1 MKYSHSDIIST
12 NTSNNYCGWFQ
23 NPKPVGIQTIVIVIV
38 PVFHGS
44 PAQGPRG
51 PGAQGAQCSR
61 PGAVVCLL
69 AGASRMTP
77 VVFLG
82 SLGDGA
88 IFLKHIPY
96 EQWVATWSH
105 LEFTNHL
112 IAGEFLDFYGS
123 VGLFVLN

>member
-1 MKYSHSDIIST
+1 MV
-12 NTSNNYCGWFQ
+12 
-23 NPKPVGIQTIVIVIV
+23 PKCKTPVGIQTILV
-38 PVFHGS
+38 PVFHPS

-51 PGAQGAQCSR
+51 PGAQCSR

-77 VVFLG
+77 FVFLG
-82 SLGDGA
+82 SLGLDGA

-105 LEFTNHL
+105 LELTNHL